1 MVIPLV
7 LVITL
12 SAGAQ
17 TPAADRSR
25 AEDLARSGRN
35 AEALELFARV
45 VEVNPADVEARL
57 WMARLALRLGR
68 TPDAEAGFRA
78 VLRDHPAVSTRGLA
92 SAWRSRGT
100 DPGTTRWRF

>member
-17 TPAADRSR
+17 MPTVDRSR

-35 AEALELFARV
+35 AEALELFPRL
-45 VEVNPADVEARL
+45 VEVNPADVE
-57 WMARLALRLGR
+57 
-68 TPDAEAGFRA
+68 
-78 VLRDHPAVSTRGLA
+78 TRFVVGMRRCGPGDTGTGG
-92 SAWRSRGT
+92 WGPMTRRS
-100 DPGTTRWRF
+100 F